1 MSAAADQ
8 RQRPWA
14 GQPLRSV
21 VLPSHWLA
29 EAGAPYLVWVPAAST
44 DIRVLFARVRREQQ
58 QARPVRLAR
67 GAK

>member
-1 MSAAADQ
+1 MSGAADQ

-21 VLPSHWLA
+21 ALPSHWLA
-29 EAGAPYLVWVPAAST
+29 EAGAPCLEWVPAACT
-44 DIRVLFARVRREQQ
+44 DIRVLFNRVRREQQ
-58 QARPVRLAR
+58 RARQVTLAR